1 MNRAITDPITV
12 EMLTMKTPF
21 TVREVISGHSRQV
34 CGYLGYGPVQS
45 PVEVHDGGGVDL
57 GEVVGESG
65 AVHLVGGYNQPVC
78 NHNWSQ
84 LRTLL

>member
-1 MNRAITDPITV
+1 
-12 EMLTMKTPF
+12 MKTPC
-21 TVREVISGHSRQV
+21 TVGDVISGHSRLV
-34 CGYLGYGPVQS
+34 CGYLGNGSVQS

-57 GEVVGESG
+57 GEVVGESSG